1 MPISYTILS
10 DVRVVLT
17 IWDGRVTRADW
28 KAHLT
33 SLMADPI
40 FDATSLHLA
49 DVRSADVQSTIGPE
63 DIDEIVRFLTPH
75 RPRLAGRKV
84 AILAGKDLPKS
95 NLVAGLVGTLGLTIA
110 TFVFS
115 GTAVEWLELSP
126 STVEPRLQELRKQIP
141 PTS

>member
-33 SLMADPI
+33 SLMADPS

-84 AILAGKDLPKS
+84 AILAKTPKS